1 MTDEQKYIE
10 LKTMVNYVNM
20 RLGEFYNRG
29 LYNDNPTRKEIFYMI
44 KETAKVLQKTSEVKS
59 YWPFIK
65 VPV

>member
-1 MTDEQKYIE
+1 
-10 LKTMVNYVNM
+10 
-20 RLGEFYNRG
+20 
-29 LYNDNPTRKEIFYMI
+29 MI